1 MHCTFVVSMC
11 HFQLSCFCFEFRKRI
26 PPGRVLGPHGSGH
39 RPEKWSE
46 QLRCQSALGP
56 LSWPATKNASQSCW
70 FAPKDCSQYS
80 PPDHFPVGGLNLWL
94 VVRSTDSTVSFFAAL
109 ELFCGQGFFM
119 EAELLKNLTHL
130 ADFCRRPD
138 VTLEELS
145 CFSECRVKSYTRPLG
160 ITSPQSTLEK
170 GKGGRIAD
178 RVIGSFVACEELR
191 SWYRALSNGL
201 QRCEGF
207 QRQELRA
214 RWLLG
219 L

>member
-1 MHCTFVVSMC
+1 M
-11 HFQLSCFCFEFRKRI
+11 
-26 PPGRVLGPHGSGH
+26 
-39 RPEKWSE
+39 
-46 QLRCQSALGP
+46 
-56 LSWPATKNASQSCW
+56 
-70 FAPKDCSQYS
+70 
-80 PPDHFPVGGLNLWL
+80 
-94 VVRSTDSTVSFFAAL
+94 SFFAAF

-170 GKGGRIAD
+170 GKGRIAGD
-178 RVIGSFVACEELR
+178 RILCCEELR

-214 RWLLG
+214 RGLTSRLVAWWLVG
-219 L
+219 R